1 MPCAPSLR
9 GKRFARQGRES
20 EREDPR
26 EWEGRE
32 RQGVDSILSKL
43 CSRQANARK
52 RSCRS
57 IMVSRGRLGSLL
69 PFCNCHGTQQMPQCC
84 SAVQLCCLVA
94 LCSVAAGL
102 SGIRVRSQAESDL
115 KEGLRPWTPVRQKPA
130 SVGSSFNLAIGQ
142 LGTTFHSGV
151 WTLRLRKERT
161 YLM

>member
-9 GKRFARQGRES
+9 GKRFARQGGES

-32 RQGVDSILSKL
+32 RQDVDSILSKL
-43 CSRQANARK
+43 CPRQTNARK
-52 RSCRS
+52 RS
-57 IMVSRGRLGSLL
+57 ITAFRGRRGSRLQVG
-69 PFCNCHGTQQMPQCC
+69 NCHGTQQMPQCC

-94 LCSVAAGL
+94 PCSVAAGL
-102 SGIRVRSQAESDL
+102 NGIQVRSQAESDL
-115 KEGLRPWTPVRQKPA
+115 KEGLRPWAPVRQKPA